1 MGTEV
6 GDALH
11 AEAEVQLVFS
21 PVATFSPRARSSFRQ
36 VVARGREGG
45 AAVASVLVA
54 SGRENGSKRPAE
66 GAAVGQRGEQKDTFV
81 GSVRRDVAGDADV
94 GFDPP
99 QLVGIHLVEASRVA
113 GVESGVARL
122 EIGFERG
129 VSEGA
134 AVGDVGVRAV
144 GTIEE
149 GAQRG
154 DVHQQRLRA
163 EGMCARLTVFAAQ
176 AGLVDVGQR
185 VGRRS
190 AATGQGKAP
199 TSGVVARDIEGE
211 NHLGAE
217 RIPLESVDQRVG
229 FEVGVDAVS
238 GGNHGGIV
246 GKVGQGIGVAG
257 IVRPGEGGVLPT
269 WGRRFVFLAGGG
281 EERGEQCEEEGGDEV
296 SHAGWELK
304 RWRVICQS

>member
-11 AEAEVQLVFS
+11 AEAEMQPESS
-21 PVATFSPRARSSFRQ
+21 PAVVTFSPRARSSFRQ
-36 VVARGREGG
+36 VVARWRECG

-66 GAAVGQRGEQKDTFV
+66 GAPVGQRGEQKDTFV
-81 GSVRRDVAGDADV
+81 GSVRRDLAGDADV

-99 QLVGIHLVEASRVA
+99 QLVGVHLVEASRVA
-113 GVESGVARL
+113 GVEGGVARF

-144 GTIEE
+144 GAIEE

-163 EGMCARLTVFAAQ
+163 EGMCARLTVFAA
-176 AGLVDVGQR
+176 
-185 VGRRS
+185 
-190 AATGQGKAP
+190 
-199 TSGVVARDIEGE
+199 
-211 NHLGAE
+211 
-217 RIPLESVDQRVG
+217 
-229 FEVGVDAVS
+229 
-238 GGNHGGIV
+238 
-246 GKVGQGIGVAG
+246 
-257 IVRPGEGGVLPT
+257 
-269 WGRRFVFLAGGG
+269 
-281 EERGEQCEEEGGDEV
+281 
-296 SHAGWELK
+296 
-304 RWRVICQS
+304 

>member
-1 MGTEV
+1 MRRRV
-6 GDALH
+6 GLGG
-11 AEAEVQLVFS
+11 VGL
-21 PVATFSPRARSSFRQ
+21 
-36 VVARGREGG
+36 GEGAGVG

-66 GAAVGQRGEQKDTFV
+66 GAPVGQRGEQKDTFV
-81 GSVRRDVAGDADV
+81 GCVRRDVAGDADV

-134 AVGDVGVRAV
+134 AVGNVGVRAV
-144 GTIEE
+144 GAIEE

-176 AGLVDVGQR
+176 AGLANVGQR

-238 GGNHGGIV
+238 RGNHGGIV

-257 IVRPGEGGVLPT
+257 IVRSGEGGVLPT

-281 EERGEQCEEEGGDEV
+281 EERGEQREEEGRTHY
-296 SHAGWELK
+296 SS
-304 RWRVICQS
+304 I

>member
-1 MGTEV
+1 M
-6 GDALH
+6 
-11 AEAEVQLVFS
+11 
-21 PVATFSPRARSSFRQ
+21 
-36 VVARGREGG
+36 
-45 AAVASVLVA
+45 
-54 SGRENGSKRPAE
+54 
-66 GAAVGQRGEQKDTFV
+66 
-81 GSVRRDVAGDADV
+81 RRDVAGDADV

-99 QLVGIHLVEASRVA
+99 QLVGVHLVEASRVA

-149 GAQRG
+149 GVQRG

-163 EGMCARLTVFAAQ
+163 EGMGARLTVFAAQ
-176 AGLVDVGQR
+176 AGLADVGQR

-211 NHLGAE
+211 NDLGAE

-257 IVRPGEGGVLPT
+257 IVRPGEGGVLPM
-269 WGRRFVFLAGGG
+269 WGRRFVFLAGGR
-281 EERGEQCEEEGGDEV
+281 EEGGEQREEEGGDEV

-304 RWRVICQS
+304 RWGVMRQS